1 MSRAFLIPCNPIS
14 IFAQHRNPDYNASP
28 LAKELRKPFSGEIIM
43 QIVSDTGMDLYL
55 PEHLM
60 PTTEIHLV
68 RHTITLDNQTYY
80 SGETIQSDELQHKLM
95 ATSSFPITS
104 QPAAGDFATIY
115 RKLAASDPEILS
127 IQMSSGL
134 SGTVNAAQAGAEM
147 VPEAN
152 VTIVDTKTLSAVL
165 GWQVA
170 AASRAL
176 KAGWAKD
183 KIIELIHRIGNASES
198 MYTLDD
204 LKYLI
209 HGGRISHMK
218 GLIASMLRIRPLI
231 GVEKVGG
238 TYVQL
243 GMSRTFDQA
252 IKGLVELMTKHHL
265 PGSALRVQVLHALN
279 PEAAQKLHDQVDSI
293 FDCTWMPIAHMSPAL
308 AAHTGPSMVGVAFA
322 PQSVFADLP

>member
-1 MSRAFLIPCNPIS
+1 MHFLWPK
-14 IFAQHRNPDYNASP
+14 D
-28 LAKELRKPFSGEIIM
+28 RKNQPFTWRKIM

-68 RHTITLDNQTYY
+68 RHTITLDDQTYY
-80 SGETIQSDELQHKLM
+80 SGDTIQSDDLQRKLM
-95 ATSSFPITS
+95 ATSGFPITS
-104 QPAAGDFATIY
+104 QPSAGDFAAVY

-127 IQMSSGL
+127 IHMSSGL

-183 KIIELIHRIGNASES
+183 KIIELIHRIGDASES

-218 GLIASMLRIRPLI
+218 GLIASMLRIRPMI

-243 GMSRTFDQA
+243 GMARTFDQA
-252 IKGLVELMTKHHL
+252 IKGLVDLMSKHHA
-265 PGSALRVQVLHALN
+265 PGSALRTQVLHALN
-279 PEAAQKLHDQVDSI
+279 PEAVQKLRDRVDSL
-293 FDCTWMPIAHMSPAL
+293 FACTWMPTGFMSPAL
-308 AAHTGPSMVGVAFA
+308 AAHTGPSMIGVAFA
-322 PQSVFADLP
+322 PQSVFDDLP